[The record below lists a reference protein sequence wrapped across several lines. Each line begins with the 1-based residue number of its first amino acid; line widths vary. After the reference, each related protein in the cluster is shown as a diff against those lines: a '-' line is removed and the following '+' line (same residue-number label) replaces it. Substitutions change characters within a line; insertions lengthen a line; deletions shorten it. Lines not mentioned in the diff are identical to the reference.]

1 MMKTLLTTVILLLWL
16 LPASFSQTLLELRE
30 ALETGL
36 SNNFSIRLQKND
48 ETIAGNNNTLG
59 NAGFLPSVSV
69 SVSQNNTI
77 NTTHQEQFSGTLRD
91 VDNAKNNSLNLGLQ
105 VNWTIFDGMRM
116 FVNRRML
123 GILEELGVNGT
134 TLVMENFVADAS
146 SMYYAIV
153 QTKKMVKVA
162 KEALDL
168 SSRRREIAEA
178 KLKIGSGSQLMLM
191 QSTVDQN
198 ADSTRLLQQM
208 TLLENLKTDLNRL
221 LGRDVLIPFDVAD
234 TITFLGIP
242 ITDSVFSLADRQ
254 NSQLAAARLRSDLAR
269 YEIKE
274 AQADRYPKLSLNGS
288 YAYSTLKAET
298 GFLKQNQSYGPSYG
312 ISLSYN
318 LFNGF
323 NVTRAIQNARIML
336 NSSDLETGEI
346 ALGLRGTLAKLMNQH
361 ASNSRIVALQ
371 QENVVVAHE
380 NMNIAFEKYK
390 LGSLNDLELRE
401 IQRKLIEADY
411 ELIAAQFEVKKIEIE
426 ISRYCGNLL
435 KNAVSD

>member
-1 MMKTLLTTVILLLWL
+1 MIKTLCTTGILFLWVPL
-16 LPASFSQTLLELRE
+16 AGFSQAVLELRE
-30 ALETGL
+30 ALKTGL
-36 SNNFSIRLQKND
+36 ANNYSIRLQKNE

-59 NAGFLPSVSV
+59 NAGFLPSVSL
-69 SVSQNNTI
+69 SANQNNTI

-123 GILEELGVNGT
+123 GTLEELGVNGT
-134 TLVMENFVADAS
+134 TLVMENFTADAS

-153 QTKKMVKVA
+153 QAKKIVRVA

-168 SSRRREIAEA
+168 STRRREIAEA

-198 ADSTRLLQQM
+198 ADSTRLLQQITM
-208 TLLENLKTDLNRL
+208 LENLKTDMNRL

-234 TITFLGIP
+234 TIPFLGLP
-242 ITDSVFSLADRQ
+242 AADTVFAMADRQ

-269 YEIKE
+269 FEIRAE
-274 AQADRYPKLSLNGS
+274 QADRYPKLSLNGS
-288 YAYSTLKAET
+288 YSYSTLKAET
-298 GFLKQNQSYGPSYG
+298 GFLKQNQSFGPSYG
-312 ISLSYN
+312 ISLSFN

-323 NVTRAIQNARIML
+323 NVTRSIQNARIML
-336 NSSDLETGEI
+336 NSADLETDEI
-346 ALGLRGTLAKLMNQH
+346 ALGIRGTLTKLMNQH
-361 ASNSRIVALQ
+361 AGNRRIAALQ

-411 ELIAAQFEVKKIEIE
+411 ELIAAQYEVKKIEIE
-426 ISRYCGNLL
+426 ISRYCGTLL
-435 KNAVSD
+435 KKAVSD

>member
-1 MMKTLLTTVILLLWL
+1 MKKTLLTTAILLLWL
-16 LPASFSQTLLELRE
+16 PAASFSQQLLELRE
-30 ALETGL
+30 ALKTGL
-36 SNNFSIRLQKND
+36 ANNYGIRLQKNY

-59 NAGFLPSVSV
+59 NAGFLPAATI

-134 TLVMENFVADAS
+134 TLVMENFVADAT

-153 QTKKMVKVA
+153 QAKKMVKVA

-198 ADSTRLLQQM
+198 ADSTRLLQQI
-208 TLLENLKTDLNRL
+208 TLLENLKTDLNRV
-221 LGRDVLIPFDVAD
+221 LGRDVLIQFDITD
-234 TITFLGIP
+234 TIPFFGIP
-242 ITDSVFSLADRQ
+242 GTDSVFSLADRQ
-254 NSQLAAARLRSDLAR
+254 NSQLAAARLHSDLAR

-288 YAYSTLKAET
+288 YTYSTLKAET

-323 NVTRAIQNARIML
+323 NVNRSIQNARVML
-336 NSSDLETGEI
+336 NSADLEADEI
-346 ALGLRGTLAKLMNQH
+346 ALGIRGTLAKLMNQH

-390 LGSLNDLELRE
+390 LGSLNDLEIRE

-411 ELIAAQFEVKKIEIE
+411 ELIAAQYEVKKIEIE

-435 KNAVSD
+435 KKTISD